1 MVRLPQVSGRRL
13 IKLLESL
20 GYVVVR
26 RRGSH
31 VRLRKK
37 TGAGD
42 HHITVPDHRVMA
54 KGTLNDVLSAV
65 SIHSGI
71 PKAELVRQLGG

>member
-1 MVRLPQVSGRRL
+1 
-13 IKLLESL
+13 
-20 GYVVVR
+20 
-26 RRGSH
+26 